1 MLMLLQEP
9 RWASRI
15 LHITVLLPKTV
26 GDPQS
31 WEETRPITLSCTVL
45 KWFSQLL
52 LLRGGGRIQ
61 DDQPLQWA
69 ARGKQ
74 APELLVVLQRVVRH
88 AKDCELPSWIVED
101 ARHSTVSGKS
111 PWAT

>member
-1 MLMLLQEP
+1 MGVPNPTHVQRLPLQGGIPEEV
-9 RWASRI
+9 
-15 LHITVLLPKTV
+15 LTVLLPKTV

-74 APELLVVLQRVVRH
+74 AWEARAWLGLLEAREVR
-88 AKDCELPSWIVED
+88 DWGI
-101 ARHSTVSGKS
+101 R
-111 PWAT
+111 